1 MMGKR
6 YKGSIPEEMLEDQG
20 LPGKLYFEEPAVIN
34 IAVVRNG
41 NNVSTVNASDTEGPI
56 RTLSIRGMRDFTKKE
71 HNSYRVG
78 QRPNLDEI
86 TDYLKWANIQG
97 FGNGAVVAR
106 RFCAPWRAE
115 SHYQWGVILGEH
127 NYEIPPH
134 SHDMWYPYRVQWF
147 DRGVNAEGAWAEDL
161 FVIHQSLSRNLLDS
175 ILEEQQEGVT

>member
-20 LPGKLYFEEPAVIN
+20 LPGKLYFEEPVVIN

-41 NNVSTVNASDTEGPI
+41 TNVSTVNASDTEGPI

-78 QRPNLDEI
+78 QRPNREEI

-147 DRGVNAEGAWAEDL
+147 DKGVNAEGAWAEDL